1 MFNKKNNGF
10 TLMELLVTMGI
21 AVVLGSVAMSNY
33 FSYQSTVSIDGA
45 ANELLGNLR
54 DAQQRAISQDQQSAW
69 GVYINAVSDDNDY
82 YELFYGNSRSTGTV
96 VSKTVLPVDLE
107 FLVPAQGSVSEINF
121 AKSTGLP
128 NHDYTLIIVSKR
140 NSTLAR
146 TISFNMSTGLIASSE
161 NLGSGPTLSSITPNS
176 ALNSAPVNITAL
188 VGTGFQQGA
197 LLKLTKSGNPD
208 LICTNMAFVNSA
220 LLTGTCDV
228 TGKSGGTWNTVVVN
242 PDGQSATLAN
252 SFTLI
257 GVSVPGFVSSFSAV
271 VGNQQLVLNW
281 GAPLDNGGATITS
294 YKVYRSTTSGAETLL
309 TSGGCS
315 GLGSV
320 LTCTDSGLTNGTT
333 YYYKISAVNSV
344 GEGALSSEISYIPAS
359 VPTAPQNFA
368 VSSGNQ
374 QLVLNW
380 GAPLDNGGA
389 TITSYKVYRSTTSGA
404 ETLLTSGGCSG
415 LGSVLTCTDSGL
427 TNGTTYYYKISAVNS
442 VGEGALSSESS
453 ATTFTTPTA
462 PQNFAAI
469 SGKQKIVL
477 NWTAPSNNGG
487 SSITNYEIYRGASSG
502 GETLLAEVGSV
513 LTYTDSGLAN
523 GSTYY
528 YKVAAKN
535 IIGIGTQSSESSA
548 TTLTEWRRI
557 FVTSTSYS
565 GNLGGLSG
573 ADSLCQTRANAVSL
587 GGTWKAWL
595 SDETTNAS
603 DRLYHDT
610 VAYVNMNNDKV
621 ANNWTDLTDGSLTS
635 AIQYNESGVSTA
647 GQAWTGSYSDGT
659 KYFSQDCTA
668 WTSTTGTGGDA
679 GLSGIVTSTTG
690 SWSYNGTNSCNTSLP
705 LYCVEQPPFSAPD
718 APTINT
724 VYAGNSRVSVLF
736 SAPSSDGG
744 SPITSYTVTSN
755 PGNITANAS
764 ASPIIVTGL
773 TNGIPYTFT
782 VTATNAI
789 GTGPASVPSS
799 SVTLPT
805 VFSRLFVTS
814 LKYNGNLGGL
824 SGADAKCQARADAAS
839 LGGIWKAWLSDST
852 TDASARLFHNTVPY
866 VDILGNLV
874 ANDWTGLTS
883 SNLIM
888 PIKYDEFGVE
898 YTDQYYPNPTSLA
911 VHTNTYANGTRIATQ
926 SVYTCSDWTYA
937 SNYDQYSMWHG
948 FTRRSDSTWS
958 YDPNWYGLGCPIE
971 QFLYCFEQPTAPS
984 APENLLAL
992 RSSVATEVA
1001 LSWTAPSNN
1010 GGLPITGY
1018 KIYRGTTSGGETLL
1032 ATIGNVLTY
1041 TATGHTSGIT
1051 YYYKVSAVNS
1061 VGEGSL
1067 SIEAL
1072 GYPGAKRIFVTSTA
1086 YNGNLGGVAGANSI
1100 CQTRANAASLGGT
1113 WKALICSST
1122 QDARSV
1128 PTYGTNSAFVRVDG
1142 VYISANTS
1150 SPNDLF
1156 DGTIANSLNKTEFN
1170 GTLSRVL
1177 DSIETGCLTT
1187 GLRQTDSNT
1196 YMCSDWTSSSAAGP
1210 PYKNASGPLSTD
1222 ETLYGYYMGGSA
1234 YGCAYTNLHIYCIEI

>member
-271 VGNQQLVLNW
+271 V
-281 GAPLDNGGATITS
+281 
-294 YKVYRSTTSGAETLL
+294 
-309 TSGGCS
+309 
-315 GLGSV
+315 
-320 LTCTDSGLTNGTT
+320 
-333 YYYKISAVNSV
+333 
-344 GEGALSSEISYIPAS
+344 
-359 VPTAPQNFA
+359 
-368 VSSGNQ
+368 GNQ